1 MIPGGSWPAKFSPE
15 QLSFIFLFF
24 QAGGMAFGAIFQLAL
39 RDPFFDM
46 FGPDLGRFVFMARI
60 AGVLSIAGKM
70 ADLAIYFTLVT
81 MINWKRM
88 LAEFGRRPEKRCM
101 AADTVESERAR
112 MDFGLHMTID
122 TFIGRAGEDRGRM
135 TGDALDDEVG
145 ALQGKNER
153 MIETNHRVQPVVADR
168 TLLTVEIDV
177 AGDEVRISVGVTIKT
192 INHYRI
198 KLFL

>member
-1 MIPGGSWPAKFSPE
+1 M
-15 QLSFIFLFF
+15 
-24 QAGGMAFGAIFQLAL
+24 AGGAIFQLAL
-39 RDPFFDM
+39 QDPFFDM
-46 FGPDLGRFVFMARI
+46 LGPGLGRLVGMARV

-70 ADLAIYFTLVT
+70 ADLTIHFALVA
-81 MINWKRM
+81 MINRKRM

-168 TLLTVEIDV
+168 ALLAVEIDV
-177 AGDEVRISVGVTIKT
+177 AGDEARISVGVTIKT